1 MKTLRT
7 ALFCTL
13 MIALPALAQEVRID
27 IKAFM
32 FTPVKLSIA
41 TGTRVTWVN
50 DDDDPHTVVET
61 HKVFH
66 SPALD
71 THDSFSYQFDN
82 PGTFEYF
89 CGLHPQMVG
98 KVVVGGGG
106 G

>member
-1 MKTLRT
+1 MQKLRSV
-7 ALFCTL
+7 LFCAL
-13 MIALPALAQEVRID
+13 MFALPAMAQEVRID

-32 FTPVKLSIA
+32 FNPVDLQVA
-41 TGTRVTWVN
+41 TGTRVTWFN

-61 HKVFH
+61 HQLFH

-98 KVVVGGGG
+98 RIVVSGGG
-106 G
+106 